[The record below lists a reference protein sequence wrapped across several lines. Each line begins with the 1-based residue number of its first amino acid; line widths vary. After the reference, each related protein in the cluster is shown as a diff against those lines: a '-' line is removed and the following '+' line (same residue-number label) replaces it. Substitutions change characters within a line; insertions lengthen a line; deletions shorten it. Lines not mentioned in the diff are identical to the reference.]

1 MENFIEKYKINY
13 DKINLKNR
21 IINYLY
27 YIVNIIV
34 LLACISIREYLI
46 YVLILSL
53 ICFIIFTLVH
63 TNIYLNSLSKLYS
76 SLKFDYDNYQ
86 ETQQILNSIC
96 MQFPKHKDRQI
107 QLTLYLTSLACNES
121 PEKLIDA
128 FLIYQKELNSNNAKA
143 ILELLNIYFYKEF
156 PLNTKIETK
165 KLQRLFS
172 NNNKPDK
179 VINKIKEAFDQKDYQ
194 QILDLLKEID
204 DVHFYEFRDF
214 IEAVTKYQI
223 NKDKQILDNY
233 VEEKH
238 VPIYNT
244 VIKILEHDEIKYDKK
259 YIDLYQQLT
268 KNQVQ
273 YNHIQSKKVR
283 KTLIIAIIYFGI
295 IIFIF
300 NQALSST
307 SQTYNSMQEY
317 VNEQY
322 DDLDHVETILE
333 FNQNGWHIGLARSNQ
348 DFDSDGSTA
357 EKIVSIMP
365 TYHIL
370 SIYEE
375 DGKIIDSYSNS
386 QTILTESYIIA
397 RVMDNEG
404 TVIVSFSPA
413 KILYKGKD
421 ISVET
426 KSYVENDFTVG
437 FVNGEF
443 NESYLE
449 IESSQ

>member
-121 PEKLIDA
+121 PEELIDA
-128 FLIYQKELNSNNAKA
+128 FLIYQKELNSNNAKV

-179 VINKIKEAFDQKDYQ
+179 VINKIKEAFD
-194 QILDLLKEID
+194 
-204 DVHFYEFRDF
+204 
-214 IEAVTKYQI
+214 
-223 NKDKQILDNY
+223 
-233 VEEKH
+233 
-238 VPIYNT
+238 
-244 VIKILEHDEIKYDKK
+244 
-259 YIDLYQQLT
+259 
-268 KNQVQ
+268 
-273 YNHIQSKKVR
+273 
-283 KTLIIAIIYFGI
+283 
-295 IIFIF
+295 
-300 NQALSST
+300 
-307 SQTYNSMQEY
+307 
-317 VNEQY
+317 
-322 DDLDHVETILE
+322 
-333 FNQNGWHIGLARSNQ
+333 
-348 DFDSDGSTA
+348 
-357 EKIVSIMP
+357 
-365 TYHIL
+365 
-370 SIYEE
+370 
-375 DGKIIDSYSNS
+375 
-386 QTILTESYIIA
+386 
-397 RVMDNEG
+397 
-404 TVIVSFSPA
+404 
-413 KILYKGKD
+413 
-421 ISVET
+421 
-426 KSYVENDFTVG
+426 
-437 FVNGEF
+437 
-443 NESYLE
+443 
-449 IESSQ
+449 

>member
-1 MENFIEKYKINY
+1 METFIEKYKINY

-128 FLIYQKELNSNNAKA
+128 FLIYQKELNSNNAKV

-179 VINKIKEAFDQKDYQ
+179 VINKIKEAFD
-194 QILDLLKEID
+194 
-204 DVHFYEFRDF
+204 
-214 IEAVTKYQI
+214 
-223 NKDKQILDNY
+223 
-233 VEEKH
+233 
-238 VPIYNT
+238 
-244 VIKILEHDEIKYDKK
+244 
-259 YIDLYQQLT
+259 
-268 KNQVQ
+268 
-273 YNHIQSKKVR
+273 
-283 KTLIIAIIYFGI
+283 
-295 IIFIF
+295 
-300 NQALSST
+300 
-307 SQTYNSMQEY
+307 
-317 VNEQY
+317 
-322 DDLDHVETILE
+322 
-333 FNQNGWHIGLARSNQ
+333 
-348 DFDSDGSTA
+348 
-357 EKIVSIMP
+357 
-365 TYHIL
+365 
-370 SIYEE
+370 
-375 DGKIIDSYSNS
+375 
-386 QTILTESYIIA
+386 
-397 RVMDNEG
+397 
-404 TVIVSFSPA
+404 
-413 KILYKGKD
+413 
-421 ISVET
+421 
-426 KSYVENDFTVG
+426 
-437 FVNGEF
+437 
-443 NESYLE
+443 
-449 IESSQ
+449 

>member
-121 PEKLIDA
+121 PEELIDA
-128 FLIYQKELNSNNAKA
+128 FLIYQKELNSNNAKV

-156 PLNTKIETK
+156 PPNTKIETK

-172 NNNKPDK
+172 NNKPDK

-233 VEEKH
+233 VEKKH

-268 KNQVQ
+268 KDQVQ